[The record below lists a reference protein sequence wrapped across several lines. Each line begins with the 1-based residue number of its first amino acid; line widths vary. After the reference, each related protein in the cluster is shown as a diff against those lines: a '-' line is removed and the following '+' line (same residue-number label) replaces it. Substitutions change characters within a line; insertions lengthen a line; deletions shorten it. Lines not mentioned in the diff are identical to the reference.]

1 MNINQ
6 DEVIQCVYLTKKEI
20 LLDILAELFSVK
32 EVNQLIYNKKYKD
45 KRHKKYKR
53 YKNDKNNKNNKRS
66 LNLKPANCFEN
77 AQHDFSS
84 VESPNI
90 VQKKEDHI
98 PVIQRLE
105 PRLDPLMLFQYRGS
119 VPYDPL
125 FKTIGRSPY
134 F

>member
-6 DEVIQCVYLTKKEI
+6 DEVIHCVYSTKKEI
-20 LLDILAELFSVK
+20 LLDILAELFSVQ
-32 EVNQLIYNKKYKD
+32 EVNQLLYNKKYKD
-45 KRHKKYKR
+45 KRYKKYKR
-53 YKNDKNNKNNKRS
+53 HKNDKRHKKYKRS

-77 AQHDFSS
+77 TQHDVSS

-105 PRLDPLMLFQYRGS
+105 PRLDPLMLFQYRGP

-125 FKTIGRSPY
+125 FKVIGISPY

>member
-6 DEVIQCVYLTKKEI
+6 DEVIQCVYSTKKEI
-20 LLDILAELFSVK
+20 LLDILAELFSVQ

-45 KRHKKYKR
+45 KRY
-53 YKNDKNNKNNKRS
+53 KNNKRNKRS

-77 AQHDFSS
+77 TQHDVSS

-105 PRLDPLMLFQYRGS
+105 PRLDPLMLFQYRGP

-125 FKTIGRSPY
+125 FKVIGISPY

>member
-6 DEVIQCVYLTKKEI
+6 DEVIQCVYSTKKEI
-20 LLDILAELFSVK
+20 LLDILAELFSVQ
-32 EVNQLIYNKKYKD
+32 EVNQLLYNKKYKD
-45 KRHKKYKR
+45 KRYKKYKR
-53 YKNDKNNKNNKRS
+53 HKRT

-77 AQHDFSS
+77 TEHDVSS

-105 PRLDPLMLFQYRGS
+105 PRLDPLMLFQYRGL
-119 VPYDPL
+119 VAYDPL
-125 FKTIGRSPY
+125 FKAIGRSPY

>member
-6 DEVIQCVYLTKKEI
+6 DEVIQCVYSTKKEI
-20 LLDILAELFSVK
+20 LLDILAELFSVQ

-45 KRHKKYKR
+45 KRY
-53 YKNDKNNKNNKRS
+53 NNNKRHKRNKRS

-105 PRLDPLMLFQYRGS
+105 PRLDPLMLFQYRGP

-125 FKTIGRSPY
+125 FKVIGRSPY